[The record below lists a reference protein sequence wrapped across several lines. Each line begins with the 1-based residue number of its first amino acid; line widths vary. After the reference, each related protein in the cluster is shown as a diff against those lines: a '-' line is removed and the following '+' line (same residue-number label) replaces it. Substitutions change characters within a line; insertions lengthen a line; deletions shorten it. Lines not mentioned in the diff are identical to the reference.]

1 MDFFLQNYL
10 RYLQQSCIIQLQYG
24 FFSFKIIQNR
34 FILDKSRF
42 LGFWDKN
49 NIIKMH
55 TVMYVNL
62 FTSITASLK
71 FQLNDKRG
79 KRCRIRSAV

>member
-10 RYLQQSCIIQLQYG
+10 RYLHQSCIIQLQYG

-34 FILDKSRF
+34 FILGKSRF
-42 LGFWDKN
+42 LGFGEKN
-49 NIIKMH
+49 NIVKMH

-62 FTSITASLK
+62 FISITASLK
-71 FQLNDKRG
+71 VQLNDKRC
-79 KRCRIRSAV
+79 KRCRFRSAV